1 MEKFGYS
8 KEQADILRT
17 AHEWY
22 PDEPLFREIPIQV
35 KFNRARVG
43 HLGIGSKI
51 SNMSMTNLMTGKK
64 DWLVKHDTPS
74 WWTTM
79 ICGAKRRNCMTV
91 VMAGSYS

>member
-1 MEKFGYS
+1 M
-8 KEQADILRT
+8 RT

-43 HLGIGSKI
+43 HLGIGSII
-51 SNMSMTNLMTGKK
+51 SNLSMTNLITDKK
-64 DWLVKHDTPS
+64 DLLVEHKKAS

-79 ICGAKRRNCMTV
+79 ICGAKRRNGMTV